1 MTTPPNQPGDTEQDK
16 AKASIQKQLDRLLV
30 EIEEVEPGTIEPGA
44 LPKSYQAKPTGDKP
58 EEPGH
63 AAAAETTEPEIDALL
78 NSPPAE
84 AGPADEKTPEQ
95 TEMLAALNTA
105 LAGLG
110 DGPAED
116 EPVAT
121 TGPEPAAQ
129 VADEALSMEDRLQQE
144 INALINAEPQ
154 PAPSTEQAVSVAE
167 ADSATAVET
176 EAAGTSTQDQIA
188 IEIEGLLNAE
198 HDTATQTA
206 DAPAEAAIDELDK
219 MLAQEIDEDDE
230 LAGDFRSVEDVTA
243 GIQVGPDEQLALDDE
258 HAATARDVADE
269 LDSQPEDLPA
279 MSAAPSD
286 SAEDPFAVLA
296 ELAETNEEKEKEHQA
311 RIRMQT
317 PNWSRWVETGRE
329 KLLNA
334 CFVINWP
341 ARRFLNTEWRANLGY
356 IALLNLFFGVG
367 FWIVMILF

>member
-1 MTTPPNQPGDTEQDK
+1 MSTPPNQPGDAEQGK
-16 AKASIQKQLDRLLV
+16 AKPSIQKQLDRLLV
-30 EIEEVEPGTIEPGA
+30 EIEEVEPGTIEPSA
-44 LPKSYQAKPTGDKP
+44 LPRSYQAKPAEAKP
-58 EEPGH
+58 EAPVS
-63 AAAAETTEPEIDALL
+63 AATAETTEPEIDALL
-78 NSPPAE
+78 NSPPDDTA
-84 AGPADEKTPEQ
+84 PTDEKTPEQ

-110 DGPAED
+110 DEPAE
-116 EPVAT
+116 EKT
-121 TGPEPAAQ
+121 EPAHKP
-129 VADEALSMEDRLQQE
+129 EAAAEAENVLSMEDRLQQE
-144 INALINAEPQ
+144 INALIDSDPQ
-154 PAPSTEQAVSVAE
+154 TDPATEQDIAVAE
-167 ADSATAVET
+167 AGIATAVET
-176 EAAGTSTQDQIA
+176 EAASTSTQDQIA
-188 IEIEGLLNAE
+188 MEIEGLLNAE
-198 HDTATQTA
+198 QGTATRPE

-230 LAGDFRSVEDVTA
+230 LAGDFHSVEDVTA
-243 GIQVGPDEQLALDDE
+243 GIQVESNEHLALDDE

-269 LDSQPEDLPA
+269 LDTQPEDLPA
-279 MSAAPSD
+279 MSAAQSEP
-286 SAEDPFAVLA
+286 AEDPFAVLA

-317 PNWSRWVETGRE
+317 PNWSRWLETGRE
-329 KLLNA
+329 RMLNA